1 MKLTVS
7 GLWKRYGRRNVV
19 SNVNF
24 ELNTGDSV
32 VITGPNGSGKTTLVR
47 LLCGLLAPSK
57 GDIRYKDGEQELS
70 MDAVFAHLGLVGPYL
85 QYYRDLTAYENMQF
99 IAKARGLSVDMPRID
114 ALLERVGLAGRGKDE
129 LRTYSS
135 GMLQRFKYV
144 AALYH
149 EPSIVVFDEPTAN
162 LDKDG
167 AAIVYDL
174 IQERPDQR
182 MLILAT
188 NEPHEIRFGKQHVR
202 IAQ

>member
-7 GLWKRYGRRNVV
+7 GLWKRYGRANVV

-24 ELNTGDSV
+24 ELETADSL

-57 GDIRYKDGEQELS
+57 GDISYEDGTQKLPI
-70 MDAVFAHLGLVGPYL
+70 DDVFARLGLVGPYL
-85 QYYRDLTAYENMQF
+85 QYYRDLTAYENMHF
-99 IAKARGLSVDMPRID
+99 IARARGLAVDKVRID
-114 ALLERVGLAGRGKDE
+114 ALLERVGLGGRGKDE

-149 EPSIVVFDEPTAN
+149 DPPIVVFDEPTAN
-162 LDKDG
+162 LDTDG
-167 AAIVYDL
+167 ADIVYDL
-174 IQERPDQR
+174 IQERQEQR

-188 NEPHEIRFGKQHVR
+188 NEPHEIRFGNQHVR